1 MTSGAARGRM
11 GANTDTRSPSASS
24 KKAQGA
30 SLRGTFPS
38 CPGGCLDLVP
48 ACVSSWFGGC
58 LKPAEDDT
66 CSYPSACWSIVYANS
81 CDGVVHSMCKST
93 RELKNR
99 FCAVR
104 VALHSLSL
112 QCKLHLMI
120 APGKLYSRIQVR
132 SELYKRPRDTCRPQ
146 HSSSAWRSPQPLGSP
161 ESVCAAVCCVLY
173 CLPVPP
179 SLTIHLACTC
189 TGEKREMKFALE
201 SYWAKKSSEQELRSV
216 GNCSHRCLRAR
227 GPDLCHTNKSNPNR
241 LPTQFSGAI
250 FSSKLTPAST

>member
-1 MTSGAARGRM
+1 MAVNSVTFHKRLRVFAVQAWFLFSSLSRTRWPMTSGAARGRT
-11 GANTDTRSPSASS
+11 GANRDTRSPSASS

-120 APGKLYSRIQVR
+120 APGKLYSRNP
-132 SELYKRPRDTCRPQ
+132 SEI
-146 HSSSAWRSPQPLGSP
+146 G
-161 ESVCAAVCCVLY
+161 
-173 CLPVPP
+173 
-179 SLTIHLACTC
+179 
-189 TGEKREMKFALE
+189 ALQ
-201 SYWAKKSSEQELRSV
+201 K
-216 GNCSHRCLRAR
+216 
-227 GPDLCHTNKSNPNR
+227 
-241 LPTQFSGAI
+241 
-250 FSSKLTPAST
+250 AS